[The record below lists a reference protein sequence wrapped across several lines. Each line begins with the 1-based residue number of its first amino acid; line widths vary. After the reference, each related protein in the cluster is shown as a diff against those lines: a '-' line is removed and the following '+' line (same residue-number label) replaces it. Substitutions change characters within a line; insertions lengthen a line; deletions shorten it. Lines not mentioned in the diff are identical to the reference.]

1 MKQRGPSITL
11 RVRKHAATRQGL
23 SALLSRPSDQ
33 QQQQQQS
40 TRSSDVTD
48 QHSGT
53 FASSSMVDTQVDT
66 DHELRVAHT
75 NLQSHLAAS
84 TADHRLIPTRSP
96 SKLTTTSSSY
106 YPVSLVKSL
115 QINTDQQL
123 ERSPGQNRRDDLALK
138 QYQSNP
144 NLSYSK
150 PAVDQD
156 SRTTNVARSST
167 NGPFLIERNI
177 ATAPEMR
184 LREDVS
190 PSRRYREDRYENR
203 SSVTQQQPTRSA
215 STRTKQRPLVGVTRA

>member
-33 QQQQQQS
+33 QQQQP

-48 QHSGT
+48 HHSGT
-53 FASSSMVDTQVDT
+53 SVSSSMVAPQADT

-115 QINTDQQL
+115 QINTDQQF
-123 ERSPGQNRRDDLALK
+123 ERSPGQIRRDDLALK

-150 PAVDQD
+150 PAADHG
-156 SRTTNVARSST
+156 SRSSV
-167 NGPFLIERNI
+167 NGPFLIDRHI

-190 PSRRYREDRYENR
+190 PSRQYRGDRYANR
-203 SSVTQQQPTRSA
+203 PSVAQQPMRSA